1 MVSPVEAKVAIAVAA
16 KKKAEADAARRLN
29 GSQAGKSET
38 KRELV
43 TAAAVTAAVA
53 ATLGL
58 AVMFQ

>member
-1 MVSPVEAKVAIAVAA
+1 MVSPTEAKVAIAIAA
-16 KKKAEADAARRLN
+16 KKKAEADAARRQN
-29 GSQAGKSET
+29 GSQAGKGDT